1 MNSNYYVT
9 VKSNNRTGKVSM
21 ASIRDVARRAGVGVG
36 TVSRV
41 INGNG
46 YVSADTK
53 KKIEKAIEELEYTP
67 NELARNLFRN
77 KTGIVG
83 ILVPDVDH
91 PFFSS
96 YVRQTEATLYELGYK
111 TLISSTIGVSNREE
125 EFLDMLDRNMVD
137 GIIVGSHTLK
147 GEKYLKRKH
156 TIISFDRDFGP
167 EIPMIGSDHVT
178 GGRLAAEVLIQNK
191 CKKVLNIYGVSPNIV
206 ANDKHT
212 VLKKTLKKQGIEVV
226 DQILEWN
233 RFGHEDYWES
243 ARKIMENFDGIDGVF
258 GTDQPVL
265 NIMHLALKA
274 GIKIPEELKIVTYD
288 GMDISRLVYP
298 EATSIRQ
305 NVKML
310 AELSANSVVD
320 LIENRRPVPNKQI
333 IPVELYQGQ
342 TTYPVDMVI

>member
-91 PFFSS
+91 PIFSS
-96 YVRQTEATLYELGYK
+96 YVRQTEAALYELGYK

-137 GIIVGSHTLK
+137 GIIAGSHTLE

-156 TIISFDRDFGP
+156 AIISFDRDFGP

-178 GGRLAAEVLIQNK
+178 GGRLAAEVLIRNK
-191 CKKVLNIYGVSPNIV
+191 CEKKY
-206 ANDKHT
+206 
-212 VLKKTLKKQGIEVV
+212 LK
-226 DQILEWN
+226 
-233 RFGHEDYWES
+233 Y
-243 ARKIMENFDGIDGVF
+243 
-258 GTDQPVL
+258 
-265 NIMHLALKA
+265 
-274 GIKIPEELKIVTYD
+274 
-288 GMDISRLVYP
+288 
-298 EATSIRQ
+298 IR
-305 NVKML
+305 
-310 AELSANSVVD
+310 
-320 LIENRRPVPNKQI
+320 
-333 IPVELYQGQ
+333 
-342 TTYPVDMVI
+342 